1 MKLMKKITALF
12 ICLSIAVLTIPI
24 VSHAASAEL
33 RFSDPSTTLGAT
45 FEVTAKLTADESV
58 DTVTAALTYDAASLR
73 FISGEGAAGG
83 NGQIELTG
91 QGSGSTS
98 ELNWTM
104 QFQAIA
110 EGTASIQIS
119 SVTGTT
125 SDGTSL
131 QVTRG
136 NSTVTIGPGDA
147 SLIDNTGTDTP
158 GTSVGSGVNVEVNG
172 QQYTISSEFSDV
184 LVPEGFTKTELSY
197 EGQTCQAA
205 IQESSGMYALY
216 LASAGGQE
224 EFFLYN
230 PEDGAFS
237 PFEQINVSQDRFI
250 ILLQDDKSEN
260 LPSIF
265 QKTTLTVNGKDFPAW
280 QNVDEADYYVVYA
293 LNSDGKKGFYQ
304 YETTDGTYQ
313 RFVVTDK
320 ADEEETSPTSFLGK
334 LVDLL
339 RKNLDKFLIGAWAV
353 FLIML
358 ILLIVIAVKLRHRNE
373 YLDELDEKYGIYDEE
388 EEEEDEYDT
397 PAPRNTKQPRV
408 KEKGKEPKQKK
419 KKADEDDFYDF
430 EDEDEEFADLDDG
443 YEEDTR
449 ASEYDD
455 YADFGVYEEEELD
468 DDLEDIDDIDELLD
482 ARVRESSRPKRPQ
495 PNRRGHEEEDDT
507 FKVDFI
513 DLD

>member
-1 MKLMKKITALF
+1 MKLMKKMAALF
-12 ICLSIAVLTIPI
+12 VCLSIAVLAIPA
-24 VSHAASAEL
+24 VSYAASAEL
-33 RFSDPSTTLGAT
+33 RFSDPATTLGAT
-45 FEVTAKLTADESV
+45 FEVTAKLSADESV
-58 DTVTAALTYDAASLR
+58 DTVSATLTYDANSLR
-73 FISGEGAAGG
+73 FISGDGASGG

-98 ELNWTM
+98 EMNWTM

-119 SVTGTT
+119 SVNGTA

-147 SLIDNTGTDTP
+147 SLITSGTDTP
-158 GTSVGSGVNVEVNG
+158 GTATASGVNVEVNG

-205 IQESSGMYALY
+205 VQESSGMYALY
-216 LASAGGQE
+216 LVSAGGQE

-230 PEDGAFS
+230 PEDGVFS
-237 PFEQINVSQDRFI
+237 PFEQISVAQDRFI

-293 LNSDGKKGFYQ
+293 LNSDGKKSFYQ

-313 RFVVTDK
+313 RFVVTDDAGK
-320 ADEEETSPTSFLGK
+320 DEESPTSFLGK

-339 RKNLDKFLIGAWAV
+339 RKNLDKFLIGIWAV

-358 ILLIVIAVKLRHRNE
+358 VLLIVVSVKLRHRNDE
-373 YLDELDEKYGIYDEE
+373 LDELDEKYGIYDDEE
-388 EEEEDEYDT
+388 EPYDI
-397 PAPRNTKQPRV
+397 PAVKGAKQPRV
-408 KEKGKEPKQKK
+408 KEKAKEPKRSKK
-419 KKADEDDFYDF
+419 TDEDDFYDF
-430 EDEDEEFADLDDG
+430 EDEDEEYADLDDG
-443 YEEDTR
+443 YEEDLR
-449 ASEYDD
+449 AAEYDD
-455 YADFGVYEEEELD
+455 YADYGVYNEEEPE
-468 DDLEDIDDIDELLD
+468 DDLEDIDDIDDLLD
-482 ARVRESSRPKRPQ
+482 VRVRESSRPGRPQ
-495 PNRRGHEEEDDT
+495 PGRRGHEEEDDT